1 LRVVDITVL
10 YHGPLDD
17 FVARRTAL
25 VRALRSTD
33 ADGARAAAALR
44 KPSVSAW
51 AIDQLAVADP
61 GVVAELLAAGADA
74 REAQHEASGGAGSA
88 DDVVRT
94 AGRLRDGVEA
104 AARAAAAV
112 LEDAGHAGGEETA
125 RRIRTTLRA
134 AATGDADE
142 RLGLWRGT
150 LDRDLEAT
158 GFGSLSA
165 PDDDP
170 PELAEVLVPLRRP
183 ALPQH
188 GRSPQVRAR
197 PQGDSLARHSAERA
211 LAGQEKAA
219 QRAREI
225 AGTKRRL
232 ADRLAEEARAAGED
246 AAAAEHVA
254 ETAEA
259 AARTAR
265 ESLDR

>member
-1 LRVVDITVL
+1 MPVVDITVL
-10 YHGPLDD
+10 YRGTLGD

-33 ADGARAAAALR
+33 ADGARAAAKLR

-51 AIDQLAVADP
+51 AIDQLADADP

-74 REAQHEASGGAGSA
+74 REAQHEASGGAGNA
-88 DDVVRT
+88 EDVVRT

-112 LEDAGHAGGEETA
+112 LDDAGHAGGEETA

-134 AATGDADE
+134 AAAGGADE
-142 RLGLWRGT
+142 RLALWRGT

-165 PDDDP
+165 PDDDA

-183 ALPQH
+183 GVPQR
-188 GRSPQVRAR
+188 GRSPQAQAR
-197 PQGDSLARHSAERA
+197 QTSDSLARRSAERA

-225 AGTKRRL
+225 AGAKRRL
-232 ADRLAEEARAAGED
+232 ADRLADEARAAEEE

-254 ETAEA
+254 ETSEA
-259 AARTAR
+259 AARKAR
-265 ESLDR
+265 EALDR